1 MSIIS
6 NLETA
11 ILGLICEKPMHG
23 YEIEKTIEERNM
35 RYWTEISLPSIYKIL
50 PKLEK
55 KQLITSEIKLSK
67 NNIAQKIYTITPQG
81 QQTLKNNLIEIL
93 SNVEKTIWR
102 IDLAVANLCFLS
114 KEEAKTSL
122 QKYVKS
128 IDESIAVYQKVEAFF
143 QERKYPRS
151 DHALALRPIMHL
163 KAEKEWATK
172 FMEIVSDKNE

>member
-1 MSIIS
+1 MRIIS
-6 NLETA
+6 NVETA

-35 RYWTEISLPSIYKIL
+35 RYWTEISFPSIYKTL

-55 KQLITSEIKLSK
+55 KGLITSEIKLSK

-81 QQTLKNNLIEIL
+81 QTTLKNALTQIL

-114 KEEAKTSL
+114 KEEVQTSIE
-122 QKYVKS
+122 KYVQS
-128 IDESIAVYQKVEAFF
+128 IDESIAVYQQVESFF
-143 QERKYPRS
+143 KQHNYPPS
-151 DHALALRPIMHL
+151 DYALALRPIMHL
-163 KAEKEWATK
+163 KTEKEWATK
-172 FMEIVSDKNE
+172 FKQIISEQA